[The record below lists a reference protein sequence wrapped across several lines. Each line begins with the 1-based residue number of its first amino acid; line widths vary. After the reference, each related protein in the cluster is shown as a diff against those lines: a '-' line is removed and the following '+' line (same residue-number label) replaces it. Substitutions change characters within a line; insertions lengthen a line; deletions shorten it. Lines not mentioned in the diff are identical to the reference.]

1 MKPLSELP
9 DDELARLAQ
18 AAPQALPDAPPW
30 LVASAVAM
38 WQPMTAAPG
47 PSLAQRLV
55 AVLRFDSWAP
65 QPTLAVRA
73 AASATRQV
81 LFTARQGLDL
91 DLRITPDPGGDAT
104 TPVHTLRGQVLGPCE
119 GGTIALNDGPDQP
132 LDEFGEF
139 HFGGLAA
146 GSCRLLLRVGALT
159 IDLPEIVIGDTPP
172 A

>member
-18 AAPQALPDAPPW
+18 AAPQALPDAPAW
-30 LVASAVAM
+30 LVASAVAL
-38 WQPMTAAPG
+38 WPAAVRSPAA
-47 PSLAQRLV
+47 SLTQRLL

-73 AASATRQV
+73 APSATRQV

-91 DLRITPDPGGDAT
+91 DLRISPTPAADDAA
-104 TPVHTLRGQVLGPCE
+104 PLHTLRGQMLGPCE
-119 GGTIALNDGPDQP
+119 GGTIALNDGPDRP

-139 HFGGLAA
+139 QFDDLAA
-146 GSCRLLLRVGALT
+146 GACRLVLQVGGVT
-159 IDLPEIVIGDTPP
+159 IDLPEIVIGAPP
-172 A
+172 PG